1 LAERVKTMIRTK
13 VLLLALALTVP
24 PLATAARAQTRYAL
38 PEPTNPA
45 TGAEVRIRLMSGV
58 PFAASELSVAEL
70 RDVRLDRLWRS
81 GRVELDFDDA
91 GGVATFRVAAPGV
104 QLIAYSPRGEAG
116 SATEVAS
123 FGKALVVVGPASRK
137 EQIWRSELGQRL
149 EIVPATD
156 PVALLESG
164 GTLEVQILF
173 RREPLAGAT
182 VVAVAEDAPAESY
195 KRAVTDTLGRVR
207 FDLDRSGRWLIHLA
221 HKGYERGDDPGWTL
235 FQSSLLLVSGP

>member
-1 LAERVKTMIRTK
+1 MKRTL
-13 VLLLALALTVP
+13 VLLFALALAAP

-38 PEPTNPA
+38 PEPAHSA
-45 TGAEVRIRLMSGV
+45 TGAEVRIRLMSGA
-58 PFAASELSVAEL
+58 PFAAEELPAAEL
-70 RDVRLDRLWRS
+70 RDVRLERLWRS
-81 GRVELDFDDA
+81 GRVGLELDDA
-91 GGVATFRVAAPGV
+91 GGAATFHATAPGV
-104 QLIAYSPRGEAG
+104 QLIAYVPRDEAG
-116 SATEVAS
+116 SAADVAS
-123 FGKALVVVGPASRK
+123 YGKALVVVGPASRK

-182 VVAVAEDAPAESY
+182 VVAVAEGAPAESY
-195 KRAVTDTLGRVR
+195 RRAVTDTFGHAR
-207 FDLDRSGRWLIHLA
+207 FDLDRPGRWLVHLA
-221 HKGYERGDDPGWTL
+221 HKSYERGDDPGWSL

>member
-1 LAERVKTMIRTK
+1 MKRTL
-13 VLLLALALTVP
+13 VLLFALALAAP

-38 PEPTNPA
+38 PEPAHSA
-45 TGAEVRIRLMSGV
+45 TGAEVRIRLMSGA
-58 PFAASELSVAEL
+58 PFAAEELPAAEL
-70 RDVRLDRLWRS
+70 RDVRLERLWRS
-81 GRVELDFDDA
+81 GRVELELDDA
-91 GGVATFRVAAPGV
+91 GGAATFHATAPGV
-104 QLIAYSPRGEAG
+104 QLIAYVPRDEAG
-116 SATEVAS
+116 SAADVAS

-182 VVAVAEDAPAESY
+182 VVAVADSLQRVAPASALHPSAQMG
-195 KRAVTDTLGRVR
+195 RDHRPSALQDRVR
-207 FDLDRSGRWLIHLA
+207 PS
-221 HKGYERGDDPGWTL
+221 P
-235 FQSSLLLVSGP
+235 LVDHDGQISVAQLCQRDS